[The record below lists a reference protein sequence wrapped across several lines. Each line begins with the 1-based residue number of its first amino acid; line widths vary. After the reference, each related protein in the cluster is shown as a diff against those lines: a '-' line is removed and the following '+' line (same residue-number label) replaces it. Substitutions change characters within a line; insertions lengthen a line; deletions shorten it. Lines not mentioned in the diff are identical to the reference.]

1 MTDLDPE
8 ARRIL
13 ALARSARTPTAADK
27 RRVALSLGVMT
38 AASGL
43 TVAHAAETASAVK
56 SGSMLASVKLW
67 IGGGALVL
75 ATAGGFVALSKPQ
88 PTASKAT
95 PAASTAAPAAAP
107 VTEAPS
113 APLVTELAAVDPAR
127 SVPGRSVLPPRATR
141 AAANGRAASSRK
153 AADTLAQELDLLHR
167 AQSAWRGREP
177 AEALSLLDEHASKY
191 PRSELRLERGALK
204 VLTLCELG
212 RERAASRLA
221 RALLRRAPNS
231 PARAA
236 IEESCAK

>member
-13 ALARSARTPTAADK
+13 ALARSARTPNAADK

-88 PTASKAT
+88 PMASKPT
-95 PAASTAAPAAAP
+95 PAASTSAPVAPPVTAAPAAP
-107 VTEAPS
+107 HVTEVEP
-113 APLVTELAAVDPAR
+113 VDQAR
-127 SVPGRSVLPPRATR
+127 SEPGRSVLPPRANR
-141 AAANGRAASSRK
+141 AAANGRAGGSRK
-153 AADTLAQELDLLHR
+153 ADTLAQELDLLHH

-177 AEALSLLDEHASKY
+177 THALSLLDEHARKY
-191 PRSELRLERGALK
+191 PRSELRLERGALR